1 MSGTV
6 IILCIVFL
14 IAYAFDI
21 SSKKTRIPSVL
32 LFMCLGWLSKIISKF
47 WGFNLDGLDAFLP
60 IFGTIGLVLIVLEG
74 SLELEFHR
82 SKKSIMLKSA
92 LLAISPFLVLSI
104 GIALILTYVF
114 HYPFKFS
121 LANAIPLGV
130 ISSAIAIPS
139 AKILSAKTREF
150 VIYESSLS
158 DIVGVLLFNFITL
171 NDNIT
176 FITTGNFLLSIL
188 IMVLISLLATL
199 VLTLLIGGITYSVKF
214 MPIII
219 MIILIYYI
227 SKYYH
232 LPALVFVLILG
243 LVLGNIGLLES
254 IPVLKKFTFS
264 AVERE
269 VNRFHNLISEVTFL
283 VRALFFITFG
293 FLIEAETVL
302 NIDTILWSMGIVI
315 AIYVVRVLHLR
326 MLKLPIANLW
336 FIAPR
341 GLITILLFLSIPAGE
356 SIPFINNSLI
366 IQVIVITALV
376 MMLGMILSKKE
387 GDTVAENKH

>member
-1 MSGTV
+1 M
-6 IILCIVFL
+6 
-14 IAYAFDI
+14 
-21 SSKKTRIPSVL
+21 L
-32 LFMCLGWLSKIISKF
+32 LFMGLGWLLKVISSF
-47 WGFNLDGLDAFLP
+47 WGFNLEGLDVFLP

-74 SLELEFHR
+74 SLELEFHKN
-82 SKKSIMLKSA
+82 KKGAMLKSA
-92 LLAISPFLVLSI
+92 LLAVSPLVILSV

-114 HYPFKFS
+114 HFPFKVS

-139 AKILSAKTREF
+139 SKLLSSKTREF

-158 DIVGVLLFNFITL
+158 DIIGVLLFNFLTL

-176 FITTGNFLLSIL
+176 FLTTGNFMLSIL
-188 IMVLISLLATL
+188 IMILISLLATL
-199 VLTLLIGGITYSVKF
+199 ILTLLIGGITYPVKF

-243 LVLGNIGLLES
+243 LVLGNIKLFETVPLL
-254 IPVLKKFTFS
+254 KRFS
-264 AVERE
+264 FAAVERE
-269 VNRFHNLISEVTFL
+269 VERFHKLTAEITFL

-293 FLIEAETVL
+293 FLIEAETLL
-302 NIDTILWSMGIVI
+302 NLDTIAWSMGVVI
-315 AIYVVRVLHLR
+315 GIYSIRIFHLWV
-326 MLKLPIANLW
+326 LKLSISNLW

-356 SIPFINNSLI
+356 SIHLINNSLI
-366 IQVIVITALV
+366 IQVIVITAVV
-376 MMLGMILSKKE
+376 MMFGMMFAKNKPETNVLEAKE
-387 GDTVAENKH
+387 